1 MKIEIDTNSGFC
13 FGVENAVEIAEKALN
28 NNDYLFSLGQIVHN
42 DEEVHRLT
50 ELGLKSIDREEFN
63 DIRGCNVL
71 IRAHGEP
78 PATYAKAEA
87 NGNTIVDATCPIVK
101 KLQSRIKKI
110 WETNR
115 ENGAQIV
122 IYGKPG
128 HAEVIGLLGQ
138 IKDEGLIITGKD
150 DLDKIEFTKP
160 VFLFAQTTM
169 SLEHYAEIAGYI
181 KEKIVAEGFADIDS
195 RFRVF
200 NTICKQVSNR
210 EPYLKKFAAS
220 HDIIIFVGGRE
231 SSNGKM
237 LFTICK
243 NINPESYFVSSPKEI
258 EERWFDK
265 KSSVGICGATSTPKW
280 LIDKTYHRV
289 LEIDSI
295 LNKKTI

>member
-13 FGVENAVEIAEKALN
+13 FGVEKAVEIAEKALN
-28 NNDYLFSLGQIVHN
+28 DKGDLFSLGQIVHN
-42 DEEVHRLT
+42 DEEVRRLS
-50 ELGLKSIDREEFN
+50 ELGLKSIGREEFN
-63 DIRGCNVL
+63 NIRGCNIL

-87 NGNTIVDATCPIVK
+87 NGNTIIDATCPIVK
-101 KLQSRIKKI
+101 KLQYRIKKI

-115 ENGAQIV
+115 ENEAQIV

-138 IKDEGLIITGKD
+138 TNNEGIIITGKE
-150 DLDKIEFTKP
+150 DLHKIDFTKP

-169 SLEHYAEIAGYI
+169 SLERYAIISEYI
-181 KEKIVAEGFADIDS
+181 KEKIVAEGHTDIDG
-195 RFRVF
+195 RFRMF
-200 NTICKQVSNR
+200 NTICRQVSNR
-210 EPYLKKFAAS
+210 EPYLKEFAAN
-220 HDIIIFVGGRE
+220 HDVIIFVGGRE

-243 NINPESYFVSSPKEI
+243 NVNPESHFISSPQEIKES
-258 EERWFDK
+258 WFSK
-265 KSSVGICGATSTPKW
+265 KSTVGICGATSTPRW
-280 LIDKTYHRV
+280 LIKNTYRMV

-295 LNKKTI
+295 LNK